1 MGRVQAVDQD
11 KNEFFASYCGPAPSL
26 VFLDAIHDYPET
38 SKDIAWA
45 KTVGAAVIAGHDYSD
60 VFPGVVQA
68 VDEAGGPRRLCRS
81 LWAL

>member
-1 MGRVQAVDQD
+1 MPAGI
-11 KNEFFASYCGPAPSL
+11 FFGSL
-26 VFLDAIHDYPET
+26 VGGVRDWMGFEGICYAIHDYPET

-45 KTVGAAVIAGHDYSD
+45 KAVRAAVIAGHDYSD
-60 VFPGVVQA
+60 DFPGVIHA